1 MQSIEDGLE
10 VEATDYRTE
19 ENLRQEYEADLR
31 QEQESKTTSTKPTTQ
46 ASTTPDDD
54 KKKKRK
60 FDRKAYTGGA
70 EQTFESPEEK
80 RKQTAFPIKK
90 PGSKNFFRV
99 CVDPESRIFGA
110 SVIEGKMSSFYLVD
124 SSVISQSFDVAERI
138 KSINLH
144 LCQIQTGDYFVWP
157 IPNDSGN
164 WSQSARKVIEV
175 AEKWVRIHANGF
187 AQGYDIETVEASKYP
202 VLAAL
207 VPSWLPSGAELLD
220 DALEGAAITDLGDA
234 RIQEILR
241 GLK

>member
-80 RKQTAFPIKK
+80 RKQTAFPIKSL
-90 PGSKNFFRV
+90 GVRT
-99 CVDPESRIFGA
+99 
-110 SVIEGKMSSFYLVD
+110 SSAF
-124 SSVISQSFDVAERI
+124 A
-138 KSINLH
+138 
-144 LCQIQTGDYFVWP
+144 W
-157 IPNDSGN
+157 IPNP
-164 WSQSARKVIEV
+164 
-175 AEKWVRIHANGF
+175 
-187 AQGYDIETVEASKYP
+187 AS
-202 VLAAL
+202 
-207 VPSWLPSGAELLD
+207 
-220 DALEGAAITDLGDA
+220 LG
-234 RIQEILR
+234 RPLSRER
-241 GLK
+241 